1 MVFIG
6 LFVIQDFIVFTGG
19 FHLHDIIYYLLMIF
33 IIYLPYLSLLTK
45 KFIHNPLFIIH
56 VFYHMVLYLLL
67 LL

>member
-33 IIYLPYLSLLTK
+33 IIYLPYLSLMDNTL
-45 KFIHNPLFIIH
+45 I
-56 VFYHMVLYLLL
+56 Y
-67 LL
+67 